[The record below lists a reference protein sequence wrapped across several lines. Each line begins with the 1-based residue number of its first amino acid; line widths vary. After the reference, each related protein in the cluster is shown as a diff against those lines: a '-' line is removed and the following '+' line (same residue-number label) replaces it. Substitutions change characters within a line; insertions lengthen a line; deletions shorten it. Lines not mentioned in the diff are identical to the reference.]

1 MKNYNVPG
9 PDGFTVNFYKANWYL
24 VGKKFTKAIGHFFT
38 KSFIYYPM
46 NSTTI
51 SLIPKV
57 ETQLKWKTSGLHH
70 AKVSY
75 KVISKVLTNIVKVFL
90 PYLVDEYE

>member
-1 MKNYNVPG
+1 MRGKQSRIFRVLPKKEIKALFSVKNYNVPG

-57 ETQLKWKTSGLHH
+57 ETQLK
-70 AKVSY
+70 
-75 KVISKVLTNIVKVFL
+75 
-90 PYLVDEYE
+90 